1 MQLYDYLWELFM
13 GDYIWEII
21 QMLGCLTVIFFAIL
35 GILHI
40 ICAVYCFV
48 RRYYVVAAIIG
59 LLLLLFGD

>member
-13 GDYIWEII
+13 GDYVWEII
-21 QMLGCLTVIFFAIL
+21 QMLGCLTVIFFAFL

-40 ICAVYCFV
+40 ICAVYLFV
-48 RRYYVVAAIIG
+48 RRYYVVAAIIF